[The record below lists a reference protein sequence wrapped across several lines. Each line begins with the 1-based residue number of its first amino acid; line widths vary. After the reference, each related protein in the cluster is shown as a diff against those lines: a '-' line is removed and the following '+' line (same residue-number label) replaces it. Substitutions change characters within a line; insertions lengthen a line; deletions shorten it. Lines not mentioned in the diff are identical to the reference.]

1 MNTALPQHVTEK
13 LQVLHNARAAH
24 NKNFQALSDV
34 VAGIA
39 RCQQQQK
46 DTELESH
53 EAESQWRTLFRKLRG
68 EITPELQA
76 QHDSRIS
83 KRELAK
89 EFDGLIE
96 EMELDKMELHLKCG
110 SSAPILLHAHR
121 TAITAF
127 AEHTMD
133 NAVDAFSKHILN
145 TDVINACVVAACAY
159 SVYQSNATVIIGN
172 RLLKV
177 VAERIAAS
185 MGVQRV
191 EHPVLKE
198 IVPRQP
204 EASGVLAELQ
214 NSPIRR
220 MQAATRLAEQRLR
233 LQQRESK

>member
-1 MNTALPQHVTEK
+1 MSTALPQHVTEK
-13 LQVLHNARAAH
+13 LQVLHDARAVH

-39 RCQQQQK
+39 RCQQQKK

-53 EAESQWRTLFRKLRG
+53 EAESQWRTLFRRLRG

-96 EMELDKMELHLKCG
+96 EMELDKMELHLSCG
-110 SSAPILLHAHR
+110 SSAPILLDAHR

-133 NAVDAFSKHILN
+133 NAVDAFTKHILN
-145 TDVINACVVAACAY
+145 TDVINACVIAAHAY
-159 SVYQSNATVIIGN
+159 SVYQDNATEIIGN
-172 RLLKV
+172 RLMKALGV
-177 VAERIAAS
+177 HIAAS
-185 MGVQRV
+185 MIVQRV

-198 IVPRQP
+198 IVPIRP
-204 EASGVLAELQ
+204 EATGVLTELQ

-220 MQAATRLAEQRLR
+220 MQAETELAEQRLR

>member
-1 MNTALPQHVTEK
+1 MSTALPQHLTEK
-13 LQVLHNARAAH
+13 LQVLHSARAAH
-24 NKNFQALSDV
+24 NKKAQALSDV

-39 RCQQQQK
+39 RCQQQKK

-110 SSAPILLHAHR
+110 STATVLLDAHR
-121 TAITAF
+121 TAMTAF

-133 NAVDAFSKHILN
+133 NAVDEFTKLILN
-145 TDVINACVVAACAY
+145 TDVINACVVAARAY
-159 SVYQSNATVIIGN
+159 SVYQSNATEIIGN
-172 RLLKV
+172 RLMKALG
-177 VAERIAAS
+177 ERIAAA
-185 MGVQRV
+185 MVVQHV

-198 IVPRQP
+198 IEPIRP
-204 EASGVLAELQ
+204 KATGVLMELQ
-214 NSPIRR
+214 NSPLRR
-220 MQAATRLAEQRLR
+220 TQAATELAEKRLR
-233 LQQRESK
+233 LQQRETK